1 MSQPI
6 VEVRDLSLSFSRK
19 KVIDGLSVS
28 FQKGEWAVIAGR
40 NGVGKSTFLRCL
52 AGVLLP
58 DSGQVIRSQEA
69 PANKTGFISDAL
81 SLFEDWTVERAIAFH
96 CRVFAIAEFDDR
108 LLKRLGLSRKER
120 IRKLSA
126 GERAVLHLSLVLSQK
141 PSLLLVDEVMHML
154 DPYIRE
160 LFIEALIEHLAPSSG
175 TSRAGQQATVLTV
188 NHTFSEIEKIPER
201 VLVMDD
207 GKFVIDQTSEA
218 LRGLMKK
225 VVAPGP
231 LPETLPCFF
240 SKTDGIYKEYY
251 IYPVREELR
260 REHALDFQDIALA
273 EIVKAF
279 IGGGYEQKRMA

>member
-6 VEVRDLSLSFSRK
+6 VEARDLSLRFSRK
-19 KVIDGLSVS
+19 KVLDGLSVS
-28 FQKGEWAVIAGR
+28 FPKGEWAVIAGR

-58 DSGQVIRSQEA
+58 DSGQVICSQEA

-96 CRVFAIAEFDDR
+96 CRVFAIGEFDDR
-108 LLKRLGLSRKER
+108 LLKRLGLSQKDR
-120 IRKLSA
+120 IRNLSA
-126 GERAVLHLSLVLSQK
+126 GERAILHLSLILSQK

-160 LFIEALIEHLAPSSG
+160 LFIETLIEHLAAS
-175 TSRAGQQATVLTV
+175 QATVLTV

-207 GKFVIDQTSEA
+207 GKFVIDETSEA
-218 LRGLMKK
+218 LRGQMKK
-225 VVAPGP
+225 VVVPGP
-231 LPETLPCFF
+231 LPATLPCFF

-251 IYPVREELR
+251 IYPFREELR
-260 REHALDFQDIALA
+260 AEHALDFQDIALP
-273 EIVKAF
+273 EIIKAF